1 MITSTFLLACKC
13 FTSIYLLAW
22 TCSLLLFVGMETFT
36 SISLLAWQRF
46 TTISLLAWKHFTSI
60 SLLAW
65 TIGHDQFYFFDG
77 WKYFTFISLLAWKCF
92 TSFISFAKN
101 SHIISPGYVRFRLIR
116 SWRRIICF
124 LLRLSHSCIQA
135 FQWIIS
141 NSMQTFSFQVCDI
154 FFSMY
159 KDNFCAWE
167 EGSFYLRKLSIPGKK
182 FKPKETFHNGTG

>member
-1 MITSTFLLACKC
+1 
-13 FTSIYLLAW
+13 
-22 TCSLLLFVGMETFT
+22 METFHFYFFAGIDIIT
-36 SISLLAWQRF
+36 SS
-46 TTISLLAWKHFTSI
+46 SLLAWKHFTSN

-77 WKYFTFISLLAWKCF
+77 WKYITFISLLAWKCF

-141 NSMQTFSFQVCDI
+141 NSMQTFSFQVCKI
-154 FFSMY
+154 FFPCIRTI
-159 KDNFCAWE
+159 FA
-167 EGSFYLRKLSIPGKK
+167 RGKK
-182 FKPKETFHNGTG
+182 GLFTYENCPYQERNLSLKKHFIMARDKRNISSPNISFGTVNV